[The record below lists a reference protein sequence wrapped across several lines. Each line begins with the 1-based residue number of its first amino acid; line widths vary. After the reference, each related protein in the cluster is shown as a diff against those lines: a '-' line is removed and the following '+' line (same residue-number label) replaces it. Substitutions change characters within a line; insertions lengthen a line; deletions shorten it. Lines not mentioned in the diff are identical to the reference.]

1 MSHSLTPH
9 FIAASHISLY
19 ILSLSLLPLGRHLPL
34 PPTFSYSYT
43 ISSSP
48 APTNPKDGGDAAAA
62 AHCDSISSNDAPSS
76 LNNDALRRRRR
87 KAVSST
93 KSLLGGLSSMWGGRR
108 SGSSGGSS
116 SGGDEGKGVKVR
128 RNCRER
134 LISDKSIVRVL
145 NCETHIDLYFVS
157 QILGALTLI
166 LRDF

>member
-48 APTNPKDGGDAAAA
+48 APTNPKDGGDAAA

-157 QILGALTLI
+157 QILGASNML
-166 LRDF
+166 